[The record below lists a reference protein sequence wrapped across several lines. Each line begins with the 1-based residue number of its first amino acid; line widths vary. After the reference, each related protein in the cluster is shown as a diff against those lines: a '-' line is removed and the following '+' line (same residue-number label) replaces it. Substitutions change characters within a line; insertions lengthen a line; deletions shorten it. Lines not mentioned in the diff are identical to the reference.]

1 MKGYHDPSDTDRT
14 YTVFVMQSG
23 VDRKDIYIAQTS
35 KSPNEVVDRYNSA
48 ENPKSLPKPLGS
60 ILPLT
65 LREDLVPTK
74 NCFIH
79 QNEATELRRRIT
91 EEFESKPYTYNVR
104 SKRSYF
110 FGKKKS
116 VKDKQTGKYKLTLDP
131 SLFQSRQ
138 STSIGAAEHS
148 DILPYGRKKS
158 HEWNDAEVVKLEQA
172 LNALV
177 KKRCEDKE

>member
-1 MKGYHDPSDTDRT
+1 MKGYNDPSDTDRT

-60 ILPLT
+60 MLPLT